1 MYWMLWKRKTPLGH
15 PSMPKV
21 EGSRPIYNDNAALQ
35 KTKLLFPTVTLD
47 WVLLGCVKWW
57 SSEHVDVEIDS
68 GPFRDRKSKQ
78 FRPKV
83 INLKAA
89 DFLKWKSAVVGAS
102 ALSQTRWPRA
112 WRSIANGGLTS
123 ATDVIHRQP
132 KLLHH
137 VAIQSGPC
145 EAVLALTRVL
155 TA

>member
-1 MYWMLWKRKTPLGH
+1 M
-15 PSMPKV
+15 
-21 EGSRPIYNDNAALQ
+21 
-35 KTKLLFPTVTLD
+35 
-47 WVLLGCVKWW
+47 
-57 SSEHVDVEIDS
+57 EINS
-68 GPFRDRKSKQ
+68 GPLEDRKSKQ

-89 DFLKWKSAVVGAS
+89 DFLMRKSAVVGAS

-112 WRSIANGGLTS
+112 WRSIANGGLPS

-145 EAVLALTRVL
+145 EAVLAFNTRANRLVSIEWSCSRFVYHGFEIDEFAIPGRVDNDVGQCL
-155 TA
+155 KA